1 MCREECLEGKQHWMN
16 KSGDYKSSFYVD
28 KEKGELFSMTNALF
42 LGPRTNCDDIGE
54 ENETENENV
63 LIKYS
68 ASPYVLL
75 FVVADGRRRWA
86 WKYGVA

>member
-1 MCREECLEGKQHWMN
+1 
-16 KSGDYKSSFYVD
+16 
-28 KEKGELFSMTNALF
+28 MTNALF

-75 FVVADGRRRWA
+75 FVVADGRRR
-86 WKYGVA
+86 